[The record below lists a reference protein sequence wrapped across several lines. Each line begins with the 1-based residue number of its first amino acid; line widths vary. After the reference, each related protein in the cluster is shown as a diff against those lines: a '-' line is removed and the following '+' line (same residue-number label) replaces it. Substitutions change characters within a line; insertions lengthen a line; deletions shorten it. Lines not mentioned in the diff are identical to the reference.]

1 MNVNVTVEN
10 LAHCKKQLRVEV
22 DVETVDRAY
31 EATEREFQKQARL
44 PGFRPGKAPRHL
56 ILKSFGP
63 QLEDEVRRKLL
74 ADSFRDAVREKQLHV
89 IGKPSLDGVQI
100 ARGQALSYTATV
112 ETAPDI
118 ELPEYKGLPVRRE
131 ARVVTP
137 EDVERAID
145 VLREQR
151 ATYLDVARPVQDG
164 DFVVVHYQGTC
175 DGQPITEIAP
185 TARGLTEKKDFWLHV
200 AEGSFIPGFTQQ
212 LIGAQAGEKRTVTVQ
227 FPADF
232 VASQL
237 SNRTGVYEVEVVQ
250 VKEKHL
256 PELNDDLAKAYG
268 AEGVDRLRE
277 GVYHDL
283 ENELN
288 HKLKRDAHNQL
299 IRELLNRVTCELPAS
314 VVEQETRNAVYDI
327 VRENQQRG
335 VAREAIDQ
343 QKDQI
348 FAAATHSAKER
359 IKASFIFGRI
369 AQQEGITTTEQ
380 EVAQHILVLAQQNE
394 IAPDVLAKQLRDRD
408 GLVEI
413 ENQII
418 TNKVLDFLEQ
428 HARFEEVLPGA
439 PR

>member
-10 LAHCKKQLRVEV
+10 LAPCKKMLRVEV
-22 DVETVDRAY
+22 EIEVVERAF

-56 ILKSFGP
+56 VLKSFGP
-63 QLEDEVRRKLL
+63 RLNDEVRRKLVSE
-74 ADSFRDAVREKQLHV
+74 SFRDAVREQKLHL
-89 IGKPSLDGVQI
+89 IGQPNLDVVQFG
-100 ARGQALSYTATV
+100 RGQALQYSATV

-118 ELPEYKGLPVRRE
+118 ELPEYKGLTVRRE
-131 ARVVTP
+131 VRVVTP
-137 EDVERAID
+137 DDVESAIE
-145 VLREQR
+145 VLREQQ
-151 ATYLDVARPVQDG
+151 ATYQDVARPVQTG

-175 DGQPITEIAP
+175 DGKPITEISP

-200 AEGSFIPGFTQQ
+200 TEGSFIPGFTEQ

-232 VASQL
+232 VAPQL
-237 SNRTGVYEVEVVQ
+237 AGRTGVYEVEVVQ

-256 PELNDDLAKAYG
+256 PEVNDELAKRYG
-268 AEGVDRLRE
+268 AENVDRLRE
-277 GVYHDL
+277 GVHQDL
-283 ENELN
+283 ENELTY
-288 HKLKRDAHNQL
+288 KQKRDTRDQL
-299 IRELLNRVTCELPAS
+299 IREMLNHVTCELPPS
-314 VVEQETRNAVYDI
+314 VVEQETKNVVYDI

-369 AQQEGITTTEQ
+369 AQKEGITATQ
-380 EVAQHILVLAQQNE
+380 EEIVQRIVALAQQSE
-394 IAPDVLAKQLRDRD
+394 IAPEALAKQLRERD
-408 GLVEI
+408 GLVEV
-413 ENQII
+413 ENQIV
-418 TNKVLDFLEQ
+418 TQKVLDFLEQ